1 MVQGKQT
8 DGGADM
14 NRVMFAILSTLEKHH
29 GPVRS
34 SQIVSQLAS
43 QGLEISGRT
52 ARHYL
57 KMLDEQGFTSNCSR
71 SGRMIT
77 DKGRGELRQGF
88 AFDRVGFIIDRIN
101 RLSVQTDFHPDTG
114 RGRVILNVSYVPEH
128 HVERALEVLDAV
140 FGSPYALNDRI
151 TIARGGEHIGDVKI
165 PDGMAGIGTV
175 CSITI
180 NGIFLRSG
188 IPIRP
193 RVGGIIEVANRK
205 PVRFKSFISYEHS
218 SVAPLEIFIRSRM
231 TGVLDTL
238 DTGSGC
244 ILGSFREI
252 PGEGLFASRRLTQKL
267 VLCGFRSTTLHGY
280 AFQPLLGIS
289 VTEGMVGLVE
299 LGGLNPSAALAE
311 AGLSANTR
319 AMATMHEYADL
330 RPLDEYLQRR
340 TPGPSRTG
348 TFRAGSHS

>member
-1 MVQGKQT
+1 
-8 DGGADM
+8 M
-14 NRVMFAILSTLEKHH
+14 NRIMFAILSFLGNHS

-34 SQIVSQLAS
+34 AQIVSHLES
-43 QGLEISGRT
+43 QGMEISGRT

-57 KMLDEQGFTSNCSR
+57 KKLDEQGFTANCSKR
-71 SGRMIT
+71 GRMIT

-88 AFDRVGFIIDRIN
+88 VYSRVGFIIDRIN
-101 RLSVQTDFHPDTG
+101 RLSVLTDFDPDTG
-114 RGRVILNVSYVPEH
+114 KGKVILNISYVPEEA
-128 HVERALEVLDAV
+128 VEQALEVLEAV
-140 FGSPYALNDRI
+140 FDSPYALNDRI
-151 TIARGGEHIGDVKI
+151 ALARSGQSIGDVKV
-165 PDGMAGIGTV
+165 PEGMAGIGTL

-193 RVGGIIEVANRK
+193 KVGGIVEVAHRK

-238 DTGSGC
+238 DSGSGS

-267 VLCGFRSTTLHGY
+267 LRCGFRNTTLHGY
-280 AFQPLLGIS
+280 AFQPLLGIP

-311 AGLSANTR
+311 AGLSTDTR
-319 AMATMHEYADL
+319 AMATMQEYTEL
-330 RPLDEYLQRR
+330 RPVSEYLNRR
-340 TPGPSRTG
+340 SQGRSPLRPVL
-348 TFRAGSHS
+348 AGGHS

>member
-1 MVQGKQT
+1 
-8 DGGADM
+8 M
-14 NRVMFAILSTLEKHH
+14 NRIMFAILSFLGNHN

-34 SQIVSQLAS
+34 AQIVSHLES
-43 QGLEISGRT
+43 QGMEISGRT

-57 KMLDEQGFTSNCSR
+57 KKLDEHGFTDNFSKR
-71 SGRMIT
+71 GRMIT
-77 DKGRGELRQGF
+77 DKGRSELRQGF
-88 AFDRVGFIIDRIN
+88 VYNRVGFIIDRIN
-101 RLSVQTDFHPDTG
+101 RLSVLTDFDPDTG
-114 RGRVILNVSYVPEH
+114 KGKVILNVSYVPEET
-128 HVERALEVLDAV
+128 VEQALEVLEAV
-140 FGSPYALNDRI
+140 FDSPYALNDRI
-151 TIARGGEHIGDVKI
+151 ALARSGGYIGDVRV
-165 PDGMAGIGTV
+165 PEDMTGIGTL

-193 RVGGIIEVANRK
+193 KVGGIVEVVHRK
-205 PVRFKSFISYEHS
+205 PIRFKSFISYEHS

-238 DTGSGC
+238 DSGSGC

-267 VLCGFRSTTLHGY
+267 LMCGFRNTTLHGY
-280 AFQPLLGIS
+280 AFQPLLGIP

-311 AGLSANTR
+311 AGLSINTR
-319 AMATMHEYADL
+319 AMATMHEYAEL
-330 RPLDEYLQRR
+330 RPLGEYM
-340 TPGPSRTG
+340 TG
-348 TFRAGSHS
+348 RNPAVSASGHIRQGGRS